1 MNMKYSEHDV
11 IFVKMERLNGRNV
24 VTVKDPFSPQTKRV
38 YQTDLNRAVKS
49 GLRVVKPVDNY
60 KAFKNSVITINR
72 RLKEYETYFGKSSK
86 PYQNLARQVGA
97 LNMYSKSKG
106 INNRLTTGKD
116 LFTVTQYQDHIRNRI
131 LNLSRQPTANELYN
145 SVYKDALKAN
155 NQELSLSNA
164 RKYAEEEL
172 NMESNIDEALTYYYN
187 NDNGLTEQED
197 KWIKDT
203 MYYGEHGGQRVNK
216 RITLAEYHKLID
228 LGKKMQKHYAKN
240 ANVVSDP
247 FSV

>member
-1 MNMKYSEHDV
+1 MNMKETDV
-11 IFVKMERLNGRNV
+11 IYVGQKIINGHKY
-24 VTVKDPFSPQTKRV
+24 VTVKDPFSDRV
-38 YQTDLNRAVKS
+38 ATGRLTELNKLVKQ
-49 GLRVVKPVDNY
+49 GRVTVVRPIDNY
-60 KAFKNSVITINR
+60 KAYKNAVLTINR
-72 RLKEYETYFGKSSK
+72 RLKEYETYFGKASK

-187 NDNGLTEQED
+187 SDNGLTEQED

-203 MYYGEHGGQRVNK
+203 MYYGSHGGQRVNK
-216 RITLAEYHKLID
+216 RITLADYHKLID
-228 LGKKMQKHYAKN
+228 LGKKMQKHYAEN

>member
-1 MNMKYSEHDV
+1 MKKSDV
-11 IFVKMERLNGRNV
+11 IVMGTKRIDGYNV
-24 VTVKDPFSPQTKRV
+24 VTVKDPFSNRVKNVRQTELNKAIKAGRV
-38 YQTDLNRAVKS
+38 TVIKPMTDYKTFRNAV
-49 GLRVVKPVDNY
+49 N
-60 KAFKNSVITINR
+60 TINR
-72 RLKEYETYFGKSSK
+72 RLKEYESSYGRASK
-86 PYQNLARQVGA
+86 PYQNLAKQVGA

-106 INNRLTTGKD
+106 VNNRLTTGKD

-131 LNLSRQPTANELYN
+131 LNLSRQPTANELYK

-155 NQELSLSNA
+155 NQELSLTNA

-187 NDNGLTEQED
+187 SDNGLTEQED

-203 MYYGEHGGQRVNK
+203 MYYGSNGGQRVNK
-216 RITLAEYHKLID
+216 CISLADYHKLID

>member
-1 MNMKYSEHDV
+1 MNMRATDV
-11 IFVKMERLNGRNV
+11 IFVKMERFNGRNV
-24 VTVKDPFSPQTKRV
+24 VTVKDPFSPQIKRV
-38 YQTDLNRAVKS
+38 YQTDLNRAIKS
-49 GLRVVKPVDNY
+49 GLTVVKPIDNY
-60 KAFKNSVITINR
+60 KAFKNAVITINR
-72 RLKEYETYFGKSSK
+72 RLKEYETYFGKASK

-116 LFTVTQYQDHIRNRI
+116 LFTVTQYQDHIRNMI
-131 LNLSRQPTANELYN
+131 LNLSRKPTANELYN

-155 NQELSLSNA
+155 NQELSISNA

-172 NMESNIDEALTYYYN
+172 SMESNIDEALTYYYN
-187 NDNGLTEQED
+187 SDNGLTEKED

-203 MYYGEHGGQRVNK
+203 MYYPENGGERVVK
-216 RITLAEYHKLID
+216 RISLADYHKLID
-228 LGKKMQKHYAKN
+228 LGKKMQKYYAEN

-247 FSV
+247 MSI